1 MEGEEKRRVGKG
13 RGRRALLLRKGEWGG
28 KRRKRGGNGR
38 GPQGLVD
45 TPYVSNTATGN
56 SRSGSQNP
64 PPLSVKIPVKE
75 IPPIG
80 LHPVC
85 KLKIIYCFYCVVLH
99 RAQYCHGK
107 QGGWKYDKSSVRDAG
122 VIVIIK
128 FQSAVSSK
136 SITHI
141 VRLGSL
147 LLVDPNII
155 DLVQG

>member
-1 MEGEEKRRVGKG
+1 MAGDPKG
-13 RGRRALLLRKGEWGG
+13 WL
-28 KRRKRGGNGR
+28 
-38 GPQGLVD
+38 
-45 TPYVSNTATGN
+45 TPHMFQTRPPGIPVLGVKI
-56 SRSGSQNP
+56 P